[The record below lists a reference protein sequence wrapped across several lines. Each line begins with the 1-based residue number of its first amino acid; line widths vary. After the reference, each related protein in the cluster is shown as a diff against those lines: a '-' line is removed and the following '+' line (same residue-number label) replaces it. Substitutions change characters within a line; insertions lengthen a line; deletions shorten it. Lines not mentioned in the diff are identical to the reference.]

1 MSQVPELTPTE
12 FMRRWP
18 EGAQD
23 PGVVLLDIRE
33 PVELAAASLAGAR
46 HIRMG
51 EVVSRVGELD
61 AKRPVVVMCHSG
73 ARSLRVAAYLLEQ
86 GFEHVFNLRGGID
99 AWSREIDADVPR
111 Y

>member
-1 MSQVPELTPTE
+1 MPQVPELTPTE
-12 FMRRWP
+12 FLDRWP
-18 EGAQD
+18 RGADD

-33 PVELAAASLAGAR
+33 PVELDTASVAGAQ

-51 EVVSRVGELD
+51 ELPARLGELN
-61 AKRPVVVMCHSG
+61 RSQPMVIMCHSG
-73 ARSLRVAAYLLEQ
+73 ARSLRVAAFLLEQ

-99 AWSREIDADVPR
+99 AWSLEVDTKVPR

>member
-1 MSQVPELTPTE
+1 MPPIPELTPTQ

-18 EGAQD
+18 EGPSD
-23 PGVVLLDIRE
+23 PGVMLLDIRE
-33 PVELAAASLAGAR
+33 PAELEAASVADAK
-46 HIRMG
+46 HIRMA
-51 EVVSRVGELD
+51 ELPSRLHELD
-61 AKRPVVVMCHSG
+61 AELPLVIMCHSG
-73 ARSLRVAAYLLEQ
+73 ARSLRGAAFLLEQ